1 MSSAR
6 FYTPHY
12 GVKTWRLYLDKLGT
26 LILKP
31 ENQLEISLCA
41 LLCSA
46 VATGL
51 CTHVGAWGRHDED
64 DGAALLFGWN

>member
-6 FYTPHY
+6 FYTPYY

-41 LLCSA
+41 LLCCA
-46 VATGL
+46 VL
-51 CTHVGAWGRHDED
+51 CCGDWTVHTRGGMGQA
-64 DGAALLFGWN
+64 